1 MSAFFAASAAVY
13 TSNPAASAFAQDFD
27 PSYSPIITWHPDSFA
42 FKACACPWLPYP
54 ITAIVFPSNN
64 VLNNRIY
71 GDDRQ
76 ETNGKVIEKFYT
88 SSSYENV
95 LVSKSDPLVDA
106 LTAGPLAA
114 KLKSPIVIVGNSV
127 SETQNNIL
135 GSKKASLVYE
145 IGGGVNTNSINTI
158 IELLK

>member
-1 MSAFFAASAAVY
+1 MPKDNVDSNSYNWLKNKNLENAYFIGGSAVLSDNVILKI
-13 TSNPAASAFAQDFD
+13 NE
-27 PSYSPIITWHPDSFA
+27 IT
-42 FKACACPWLPYP
+42 
-54 ITAIVFPSNN
+54 SNN

-135 GSKKASLVYE
+135 GPKKASLVYE

>member
-1 MSAFFAASAAVY
+1 MPKDNVDSNSYNWLKNKNLQNAYFIGGNAVL
-13 TSNPAASAFAQDFD
+13 SDNVISQIND
-27 PSYSPIITWHPDSFA
+27 IT
-42 FKACACPWLPYP
+42 
-54 ITAIVFPSNN
+54 SNN

-71 GDDRQ
+71 GEDRQ

-88 SSSYENV
+88 NTNYEKV

-127 SETQNNIL
+127 SKTQSNVL
-135 GSKKASLVYE
+135 ESKKSSIIYE
-145 IGGGVNTNSINTI
+145 IGGGINTNSINSVI
-158 IELLK
+158 DLLK